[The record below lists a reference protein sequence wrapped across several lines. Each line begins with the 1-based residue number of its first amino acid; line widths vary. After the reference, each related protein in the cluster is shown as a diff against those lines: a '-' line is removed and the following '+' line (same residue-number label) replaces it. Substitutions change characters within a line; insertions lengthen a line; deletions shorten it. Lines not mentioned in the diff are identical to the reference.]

1 MLGDNPQTLA
11 PMIFPEGLK
20 EKCFFHLKSQ
30 QLSHKAKAAVLFLPQ
45 FAPQRYLKPLT
56 AEIAA
61 ERLVA
66 INRLTRELDDYGW
79 YAAALDM
86 TWPQPGQARH
96 RVEVVRRFAQQ
107 VRCFEL
113 GIDRAAGVEAVVEDI
128 FQTLSLPD

>member
-1 MLGDNPQTLA
+1 M
-11 PMIFPEGLK
+11 
-20 EKCFFHLKSQ
+20 
-30 QLSHKAKAAVLFLPQ
+30 
-45 FAPQRYLKPLT
+45 PLT

-86 TWPQPGQARH
+86 TWPRPGQAQH
-96 RVEVVRRFAQQ
+96 RLEVVRRFAEQ

-113 GIDRAAGVEAVVEDI
+113 GIDRAAGVEAVVDDI
-128 FQTLSLPD
+128 FHALSRTE